1 MYRPPP
7 RLFCLR
13 RQNRE
18 SADWSAGQIMQKP
31 KFNITDILNK
41 AVEANET
48 QRKAEY
54 PAKDTVPEE
63 KPQRT
68 ESSADV
74 KKPPEK
80 SSKVKPETDEII
92 KKYSQK
98 SKVNID
104 DKTSSDALREM
115 LNSQM
120 SNDRELFNYYR
131 NFENRKKSKRVE
143 ELYKLINSAT
153 QSDLEEREEITKI
166 SGISPSVPVPHF
178 TDPDKNENIRKE
190 KNKQQKLYDFGE
202 TQVFDKDDAQAD
214 KGKAEY
220 DEDYEVLSKK
230 IESGEIS
237 FTEETDDKQIAL
249 VNEEPAVEKPK
260 PSMDTKDINL
270 RLLFDMLDKETPVPD
285 ELIEENKKA
294 TAKVK
299 KSKKKEKE
307 EQTVPAYEYV
317 SRGQNSEIQ
326 ELLTRAI
333 RSSLI
338 KLILALVWCL
348 GILYMEL
355 ADVTSVYDF
364 FYNLNPSERTILFYP
379 LVDLQLLFFLAI
391 TLFDGLIKGAK
402 GLFSG
407 KPNAESIFFI
417 SFIAS
422 TIHCI
427 LTIFLDWEISK
438 GLYCL
443 PCGVLGVVY
452 ALIKYLQCR
461 KDYHCFKVLASTRSK
476 YVAEKLTGNTKEAE
490 EFYKY
495 LFDDSEIYT
504 TKKTDFVDGF
514 FRRLNTRPESESI
527 NGFIIAL
534 SLIVAAVL
542 FGLTMYKSSGFYDA
556 FTMFTQTLAFALPF
570 SSFLIISLPVIAANR
585 IGRKNGSAFIGN
597 AVGEEYADASVIS
610 FSDTEV
616 YPSNLVKITSI
627 KVYGENRIDKII
639 HDLANVFSFVGGPL
653 KAVTAGMI
661 AGEVPVPENPKLIES
676 ASDGICVVID
686 GREMFLGKRNYL
698 RRYRFEAPYDDSDAV
713 FEKRNGSI
721 MYVTLNDTLT
731 AKVYIKYTLNPQ
743 FNSLLR
749 DLYKAGMCVGI
760 KTTDPNITN
769 SLIEQSVK
777 YKKTPISILKVGDVA
792 DVEAENEKTDSG
804 IVVNASLHTFL
815 KMFIVCDKI
824 RHVTK
829 ANGIINL
836 LSLAIAFFVVYF
848 LAFTGQLL
856 GLPSWYPVLFQLIW
870 LVPVSIVSF
879 LL

>member
-1 MYRPPP
+1 M
-7 RLFCLR
+7 
-13 RQNRE
+13 
-18 SADWSAGQIMQKP
+18 AVMQKP
-31 KFNITDILNK
+31 KFDISDILNK
-41 AVEANET
+41 AVQANEEK
-48 QRKAEY
+48 RKVDF
-54 PAKDTVPEE
+54 PFKGT
-63 KPQRT
+63 T
-68 ESSADV
+68 SDV
-74 KKPPEK
+74 AQTAGETGENKNITGEISNPKG
-80 SSKVKPETDEII
+80 ETDEII

-98 SKVNID
+98 SRVTLD
-104 DKTSSDALREM
+104 EKTSTDALREM

-120 SNDRELFNYYR
+120 ANDRELFNYYR
-131 NFENRKKSKRVE
+131 SFENRKKSKKVE
-143 ELYKLINSAT
+143 ELYNLINFAT
-153 QSDLEEREEITKI
+153 QTDLEERAELDKLN
-166 SGISPSVPVPHF
+166 GVSPASTPHF
-178 TDPDKNENIRKE
+178 TEPGEEEALSEPKY
-190 KNKQQKLYDFGE
+190 KQQKLYDFGDTRVIE
-202 TQVFDKDDAQAD
+202 EEKYD

-220 DEDYEVLSKK
+220 DEDYEKLSSK

-237 FTEETDDKQIAL
+237 FAEETDEKQIAII
-249 VNEEPAVEKPK
+249 NEEPAVEKPK

-270 RLLFDMLDKETPVPD
+270 RLVFDMLDDDTQIPD
-285 ELIEENKKA
+285 ELKEENEKAKERVKKA
-294 TAKVK
+294 
-299 KSKKKEKE
+299 KKKAKDENAP
-307 EQTVPAYEYV
+307 PAYEYV
-317 SRGQNSEIQ
+317 SRSQNSEIQ

-333 RSSLI
+333 RSSLV
-338 KLILALVWCL
+338 KLVIAFLLCM

-355 ADVTSVYDF
+355 ADESLGIYTV
-364 FYNLNPSERTILFYP
+364 YNLPGKYGMLYTLI
-379 LVDLQLLFFLAI
+379 DLQLMFFLVI
-391 TLFDGLIKGAK
+391 TLLDGIKKGAA

-407 KPNAESIFFI
+407 KPNAESVFFV
-417 SFIAS
+417 SFVVAS
-422 TIHCI
+422 AHCVV
-427 LTIFLDWEISK
+427 TIFLDKTASN

-443 PCGVLGVVY
+443 SCGAIGVVY
-452 ALIKYLQCR
+452 AFIKYLQCR
-461 KDYHCFKVLASTRSK
+461 KDYHCFKVVASTRSK

-504 TKKTDFVDGF
+504 TRKTEFVEGF

-534 SLIVAAVL
+534 SLTVAGVL
-542 FGLTMYKSSGFYDA
+542 FGLTMYNGSTFYDA
-556 FTMFTQTLAFALPF
+556 YTMFSQTLAFALPF
-570 SSFLIISLPVIAANR
+570 SSFFIISLPVIAANR
-585 IGRKNGSAFIGN
+585 IGKRNGSAFIGN

-616 YPSNLVKITSI
+616 YPANLVKITSI

-639 HDLANVFSFVGGPL
+639 NDLACVFSFVGGPL

-661 AGEVPVPENPKLIES
+661 AGEVPAPQNPKLIES
-676 ASDGICVVID
+676 ASDGICVVVD

-698 RRYRFEAPYDDSDAV
+698 RRYRFEAPYDDSDAA
-713 FEKRNGSI
+713 FEKKNGSI

-743 FNSLLR
+743 FNSLLK
-749 DLYKAGMCVGI
+749 DLYKAGMCVGV

-777 YKKTPISILKVGDVA
+777 YKKTPISILKVGEVA
-792 DVEAENEKTDSG
+792 EVEGERERTDSG

-815 KMFIVCDKI
+815 KMFIVCDKV

-836 LSLAIAFFVVYF
+836 LSLTIAFFVAYF